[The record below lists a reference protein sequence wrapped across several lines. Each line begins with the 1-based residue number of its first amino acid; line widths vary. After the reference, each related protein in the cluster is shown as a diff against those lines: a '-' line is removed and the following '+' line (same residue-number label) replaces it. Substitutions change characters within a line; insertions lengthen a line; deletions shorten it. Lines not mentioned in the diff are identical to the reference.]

1 MEDKY
6 IPISC
11 AYYDEFE
18 AAAVK
23 RIECTIVYKDK
34 NEEKTINAKVID
46 FKTINKE
53 EFMILDN
60 GLKIRLDKIVLFND
74 LSPSDKDYC

>member
-1 MEDKY
+1 MKDEY

-11 AYYDEFE
+11 AFYDEFE

-23 RIECTIVYKDK
+23 RIECTILYKDE
-34 NEEKTINAKVID
+34 NEEKTVIAKVVD
-46 FKTINKE
+46 FKTKDKQ

-60 GLKIRLDKIVLFND
+60 GLKIRLDKIVLFNN
-74 LSPSDKDYC
+74 LSPEDKNYC